1 MRLSIL
7 LATLALG
14 SASAAP
20 LKVPF
25 WHSMESVANLVKS
38 YADDFNKSQDEFEIV
53 PVVAGNY
60 REALAKLD
68 AAFKTKSEPVLFQA
82 ELTDFP
88 KLAADGRLA
97 VLDRFE
103 RTLPDDLVKDFYPAV
118 WNYGELG
125 GKRYGLPWNVSLP
138 ALYFNASSL
147 SRAGV
152 NPPKTYAELET
163 VAAKLSGRGRRS
175 LLSVADAWTFES
187 MVAARGGSVVANG
200 APNFTSPEVVDA
212 LESLARMV
220 SNGSAVGRSLSEAP
234 RAAFD
239 FVRGANNMA
248 LASVANWPDF
258 QKLALLF
265 PLGAAPLPC
274 AKTCAVA
281 IGGAQLVVLNSA
293 SEREQ
298 QGAVAFWRFLMD
310 RERLRGWVEQTFYV
324 PPRKSV
330 MGLLKPF
337 LSANPYR
344 SAVFGQLDDAVARP
358 KVAGYAAWRAF
369 LEEAIERTI
378 KNGVP
383 ARTALQDAQRKA
395 LAER

>member
-1 MRLSIL
+1 MRFSVL
-7 LATLALG
+7 LAALALG

-20 LKVPF
+20 LKVTF
-25 WHSMESVANLVKS
+25 WHSMESVASLVKS
-38 YADDFNKSQDEFEIV
+38 YADEFNKSQDDFEIV
-53 PVVAGNY
+53 PIVAGNY
-60 REALAKLD
+60 REALGKLD
-68 AAFKTKSEPVLFQA
+68 AAFKAKTEPVLFQA

-152 NPPKTYAELET
+152 NPPKTYAELEA

-200 APNFTSPEVVDA
+200 GPNFTSPEVVDA
-212 LESLARMV
+212 LESLAKMV
-220 SNGSAVGRSLSEAP
+220 ANGSAAGRSLSEAP

-248 LASVANWPDF
+248 FASAANWPDF

-281 IGGAQLVVLNSA
+281 IGGAQLVVLNTA

-310 RERLRGWVEQTFYV
+310 RERMRGWVEQTFYV

-337 LSANPYR
+337 LNANPYR
-344 SAVFGQLDDAVARP
+344 AAVFGQLDDAVARP
-358 KVAGYAAWRAF
+358 KVAGYATWRPF
-369 LEEAIERTI
+369 LEEAIERSI